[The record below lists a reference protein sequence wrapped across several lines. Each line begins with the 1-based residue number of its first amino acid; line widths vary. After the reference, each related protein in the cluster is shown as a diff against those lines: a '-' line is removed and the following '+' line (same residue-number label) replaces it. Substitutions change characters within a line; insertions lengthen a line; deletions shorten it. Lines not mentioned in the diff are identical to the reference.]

1 MPDLT
6 VFLSLPPGEG
16 IRRAVRSRE
25 ADRLEAAGDAFHDR
39 VAGAFR
45 DLTAE
50 DSRFIVVSSVGSK
63 QETAEL
69 VYARVQE
76 RLTALGLP

>member
-1 MPDLT
+1 M
-6 VFLSLPPGEG
+6 
-16 IRRAVRSRE
+16 
-25 ADRLEAAGDAFHDR
+25 

-50 DSRFIVVSSVGSK
+50 DSRFIVVSSEGSK